1 MGFVSVNAI
10 FFFVWL
16 IGGGGEGFGMF
27 ITIMWTIAIGGFI
40 LFKWIDRKTSYT
52 ELSIE
57 NSDEGRKKATDLFNK
72 LHWTPTGS
80 MQTSIRKYIAFRM
93 HAQNIDDF
101 DWLVKYIDA
110 FGDYPNGDIDN
121 PYAEKVIIIGGNIYK
136 CKSINLDYTVSEI
149 YRITYTKEE
158 QDLVENLRF
167 GKIEPKAKTLTEA
180 MYINMKTNTL
190 ENTFENAIINLK
202 RLKEENPQFFKDTPK
217 SSKLNKTGIV
227 EDINEIEETSEYQT
241 SDEEKQKAI
250 RILQQQ
256 NWEKLNNTPDNRL
269 QYCSRKQFS
278 PNPDEFKWVVEYLSG
293 RGTPENPKSPH
304 SYVITKLNG
313 IEYKSIKVNK
323 YFEGTVIY
331 KIGEIAE
338 VKDEMQV
345 LEPTEKLRLS
355 MKKIKLETRFK
366 NHPVA
371 QQNMQL
377 INERKIELK
386 QKKEEYLKL
395 RNRNEDEVF
404 ISLYSSGLIN
414 IEEYE
419 QQLEDLKD
427 KIEDL
432 KDEIEELKYEID
444 EIREEIEDEIE
455 DEEWEREMNNW

>member
-1 MGFVSVNAI
+1 
-10 FFFVWL
+10 
-16 IGGGGEGFGMF
+16 
-27 ITIMWTIAIGGFI
+27 
-40 LFKWIDRKTSYT
+40 
-52 ELSIE
+52 
-57 NSDEGRKKATDLFNK
+57 
-72 LHWTPTGS
+72 
-80 MQTSIRKYIAFRM
+80 
-93 HAQNIDDF
+93 
-101 DWLVKYIDA
+101 
-110 FGDYPNGDIDN
+110 
-121 PYAEKVIIIGGNIYK
+121 
-136 CKSINLDYTVSEI
+136 
-149 YRITYTKEE
+149 
-158 QDLVENLRF
+158 
-167 GKIEPKAKTLTEA
+167 

-227 EDINEIEETSEYQT
+227 EDINEIEEASEYQT

-293 RGTPENPKSPH
+293 IGTPENPKNPH

-313 IEYKSIKVNK
+313 VEYKSIKVNK

-338 VKDEMQV
+338 LKDEMQV

-371 QQNMQL
+371 QQNMQM